1 MASSIILAV
10 KSVFDDAGLKKAQ
23 RDFGKVGKSLKGVLA
38 GVGIGVGIGAIVS
51 SLTQATKAAA
61 EDAKE
66 QKLLANQLRNTV
78 GATDAQIAANEQ
90 YVKSLSL
97 ASGITDSELRPALA
111 NAVRATGS
119 LSTAQNL
126 LQIGLDGSAQSGKGL
141 NTYMAAL
148 TKAQNGN
155 YTALY
160 KLEPQLKKTGGSIDD
175 FADSVEGAAKANA
188 DPFARF
194 NIAISEIWEGIGTM
208 LLPIVE
214 KLANFITDVVYPAF
228 DKFFTDMNDPNTFAG
243 QVFTLIG
250 EAMTSI
256 GETAETVWET
266 FAELFK
272 SLGID
277 WADIMKGF
285 LIWLKQ
291 TTTQIQVLGLFIT
304 GTTESL
310 SNFAK
315 IQTAILK
322 GDWTTAGT
330 LFSKN
335 AELGAEYYKEAIA
348 LIKEADKYDP
358 KIMPSDW
365 KMPDNPFGDWI
376 DDTID
381 DTFAD
386 FTKKLKDDA
395 KKLRAI
401 NVLMRKGLSEGLAE
415 AIVGSGDDWVTTY
428 NKIVNMGK
436 GALGQLQKTWNATSR
451 GLEELTEAK
460 KAEYEKQKK
469 ADEEYADSVKSTF
482 ADIRNSIM
490 SAFDITQMGKTA
502 GGLLRNV
509 NKLIAQTKAF
519 ADNIRSLA
527 GQGLN
532 AQLLNQLIMA
542 GPMEGGRLAASLA
555 ASGAAVIGDLN
566 TGYSA
571 FQGLSTDIAA
581 YGTLSKFGDKAN
593 PVINVTINAGMG
605 TDGAT
610 VGKQV
615 VDAILKYERNSG
627 KIFARA

>member
-1 MASSIILAV
+1 
-10 KSVFDDAGLKKAQ
+10 
-23 RDFGKVGKSLKGVLA
+23 
-38 GVGIGVGIGAIVS
+38 
-51 SLTQATKAAA
+51 
-61 EDAKE
+61 
-66 QKLLANQLRNTV
+66 
-78 GATDAQIAANEQ
+78 
-90 YVKSLSL
+90 
-97 ASGITDSELRPALA
+97 
-111 NAVRATGS
+111 
-119 LSTAQNL
+119 
-126 LQIGLDGSAQSGKGL
+126 
-141 NTYMAAL
+141 
-148 TKAQNGN
+148 
-155 YTALY
+155 
-160 KLEPQLKKTGGSIDD
+160 
-175 FADSVEGAAKANA
+175 
-188 DPFARF
+188 
-194 NIAISEIWEGIGTM
+194 
-208 LLPIVE
+208 
-214 KLANFITDVVYPAF
+214 
-228 DKFFTDMNDPNTFAG
+228 
-243 QVFTLIG
+243 
-250 EAMTSI
+250 
-256 GETAETVWET
+256 
-266 FAELFK
+266 
-272 SLGID
+272 
-277 WADIMKGF
+277 MKGF

-291 TTTQIQVLGLFIT
+291 TTTQIQVMGLFIT

-322 GDWTTAGT
+322 GDWDTAGK

-335 AELGAEYYKEAIA
+335 AEIGAEYYKEAIA

-365 KMPDNPFGDWI
+365 KMPENPFGDWI

-381 DTFAD
+381 DTIAD

-436 GALGQLQKTWNATSR
+436 GALGELQKTWNATSR

-555 ASGAAVIGDLN
+555 ASGAGSIGQLN
-566 TGYSA
+566 AGYSQ

-581 YGTLSKFGDKAN
+581 YGTLSQFGDKAN
-593 PVINVTINAGMG
+593 PVINVVVNAGMG
-605 TDGAT
+605 TDGAA

>member
-1 MASSIILAV
+1 MAANLVFKFLAN
-10 KSVFDDAGLKKAQ
+10 DAGLKKGI
-23 RDFGKVGKSLKGVLA
+23 RDSKQQLGSFESVTKKIGKSVKGALGGL
-38 GVGIGVGIGAIVS
+38 GVAVGIGAIVT

-61 EDAKE
+61 ADAKE

-78 GATDAQIAANEQ
+78 GATDEQIFANEK

-97 ASGITDSELRPALA
+97 ASGIADSELRPALA

-119 LSTAQNL
+119 LTTAQDL
-126 LQIGLDGSAQSGKGL
+126 LQVGLDGAAQSGKGL

-175 FADSVEGAAKANA
+175 FAESVKNAAKENA

-228 DKFFTDMNDPNTFAG
+228 DKFFTDMNDPNTFTG

-272 SLGID
+272 GLGID

-285 LIWLKQ
+285 LVWLKQ

-322 GDWTTAGT
+322 GDWDTAGT

-335 AELGAEYYKEAIA
+335 AEIGADYYKEAIA
-348 LIKEADKYDP
+348 LIKEADAYDP
-358 KIMPSDW
+358 QIMPSDW
-365 KMPDNPFGDWI
+365 KMPENPFGDWLDTV
-376 DDTID
+376 DDTVDDAFEKMLERLKKAAAKIQEYATSFRDSID
-381 DTFAD
+381 FALGLNQTGTRFSAERFVRQLQRAVD
-386 FTKKLKDDA
+386 AA
-395 KKLRAI
+395 KKLPGLLNQIYAGKTTGSTAI
-401 NVLMRKGLSEGLAE
+401 ISQLKTMDPVQATTIAEGLL
-415 AIVGSGDDWVTTY
+415 SS
-428 NKIVNMGK
+428 
-436 GALGQLQKTWNATSR
+436 GQLQNIGSLR
-451 GLEELTEAK
+451 NQL
-460 KAEYEKQKK
+460 
-469 ADEEYADSVKSTF
+469 SVAGMQT
-482 ADIRNSIM
+482 A
-490 SAFDITQMGKTA
+490 TA
-502 GGLLRNV
+502 GTAYT
-509 NKLIAQTKAF
+509 I
-519 ADNIRSLA
+519 NI
-527 GQGLN
+527 N
-532 AQLLNQLIMA
+532 
-542 GPMEGGRLAASLA
+542 
-555 ASGAAVIGDLN
+555 
-566 TGYSA
+566 
-571 FQGLSTDIAA
+571 
-581 YGTLSKFGDKAN
+581 KAN
-593 PVINVTINAGMG
+593 VSPTEIVNLIKA
-605 TDGAT
+605 
-610 VGKQV
+610 
-615 VDAILKYERNSG
+615 YERSTG
-627 KIFARA
+627 KKVLLG